1 MVEDRA
7 DLVLLGRD
15 ERFAYDKLARMANE
29 IERGAL
35 LVATNPDGM
44 HPGALVRSVRE
55 TGAFLGAV
63 LARVSPQAV
72 RVIANPGPALFEE
85 SFRRLSVAPAD
96 CVMIGDNPDTDVSG
110 AERVGIRTL
119 LVAKAQG
126 APADDLHQ
134 LMDRLASWGVL

>member
-1 MVEDRA
+1 
-7 DLVLLGRD
+7 
-15 ERFAYDKLARMANE
+15 
-29 IERGAL
+29 
-35 LVATNPDGM
+35 
-44 HPGALVRSVRE
+44 LVRSVHE

-63 LARVSPQAV
+63 LACVSPRAV
-72 RVIANPGPALFEE
+72 RIIAKPGPALFEE

-96 CVMIGDNPDTDVSG
+96 CVMIGNSADNDVSG

-126 APADDLHQ
+126 ASADDLHQ